1 MFQKEVGEKIIA
13 NLEVKNYSRL
23 SIITKSRFK
32 ILKLFLCIK
41 KLFFSKT
48 KGGLNCYRI

>member
-13 NLEVKNYSRL
+13 DLGDKNYSRL

-32 ILKLFLCIK
+32 IAN
-41 KLFFSKT
+41 FFTYQNIVFFQNQK
-48 KGGLNCYRI
+48 

>member
-13 NLEVKNYSRL
+13 CLGSKNYSRL
-23 SIITKSRFK
+23 SIINK
-32 ILKLFLCIK
+32 IKIKNIKLFLCVK

-48 KGGLNCYRI
+48 KSGLYSY